1 MTSLALTRSCAE
13 RSLASQIRTF
23 IAQYLKVDTDS
34 IDARSCLAD
43 DFGLDLFDITELMIT
58 LEQTFCAEGEITD
71 DPNQMECVE
80 DLIRH
85 IEQHREFSHVDSCH
99 EVSRRQRTI

>member
-13 RSLASQIRTF
+13 RSLASKIRTF
-23 IAQYLKVDTDS
+23 ITQCLKVDADS

-58 LEQTFCAEGEITD
+58 LEQKFCAEGEITD

-80 DLIRH
+80 DLIRD
-85 IEQHREFSHVDSCH
+85 IVQHRGVFA
-99 EVSRRQRTI
+99 RR